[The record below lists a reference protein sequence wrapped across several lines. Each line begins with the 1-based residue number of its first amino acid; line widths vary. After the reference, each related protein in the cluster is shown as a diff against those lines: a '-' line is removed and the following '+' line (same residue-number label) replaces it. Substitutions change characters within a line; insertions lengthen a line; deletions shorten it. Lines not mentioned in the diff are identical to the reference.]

1 MFAYRSTPI
10 SSLIFLNKLRL
21 VYGLKGNKT
30 VPYSIRIFE
39 NQNLQSLF
47 DWRIRDGL
55 KLELRHGSVQINSN
69 NMLCENEIEAF
80 KDILIQTNP
89 SDMQDYMSNNGNLKS
104 CRKGNIRVFEKI
116 LSYDTVAIAWYDA
129 TQIENKDTNYGY
141 ILQYMT
147 IDSNEEREYEDRMLF
162 ERDMCS
168 SFGWTSK
175 VLEQDKIFVPNK
187 IDFPNAT
194 MSYNLTNLKQ
204 FTSYVFTIQRYLIDT
219 SSFIIN
225 PNSNSSVSGI
235 SEPKKFK
242 TFMNIP
248 SRVTSFTVPHK
259 STTSITLS
267 WSVVKNEEIAINR
280 YLLYYFEVPLLESQL
295 SLRDYCLEP
304 IEYDTISIVKR
315 DLLHEADNRCCAI
328 CCDEVK
334 SQVKEME
341 VDDDDFAKA
350 MIKFSETS
358 QRSNPEKH
366 RAEMKN
372 KPNFQQYRS
381 IGEEIKTYT
390 ILNLKPF
397 TTYAFHLYVCAEY
410 CGEYELLYVRTNHD
424 EHFDQ
429 IELNPLEQEYQGM
442 DFRVKFEEPKTK
454 NAAIIS
460 YIIEIKE
467 INDQMHKIDC
477 FSCQHF
483 IGNSSV

>member
-1 MFAYRSTPI
+1 M
-10 SSLIFLNKLRL
+10 
-21 VYGLKGNKT
+21 YGLKGNKT

-69 NMLCENEIEAF
+69 NMLCESEIEAF

-204 FTSYVFTIQRYLIDT
+204 FTSYVLDR
-219 SSFIIN
+219 
-225 PNSNSSVSGI
+225 
-235 SEPKKFK
+235 K
-242 TFMNIP
+242 
-248 SRVTSFTVPHK
+248 
-259 STTSITLS
+259 
-267 WSVVKNEEIAINR
+267 SVV
-280 YLLYYFEVPLLESQL
+280 
-295 SLRDYCLEP
+295 
-304 IEYDTISIVKR
+304 
-315 DLLHEADNRCCAI
+315 
-328 CCDEVK
+328 
-334 SQVKEME
+334 
-341 VDDDDFAKA
+341 
-350 MIKFSETS
+350 
-358 QRSNPEKH
+358 
-366 RAEMKN
+366 
-372 KPNFQQYRS
+372 
-381 IGEEIKTYT
+381 
-390 ILNLKPF
+390 
-397 TTYAFHLYVCAEY
+397 
-410 CGEYELLYVRTNHD
+410 
-424 EHFDQ
+424 
-429 IELNPLEQEYQGM
+429 
-442 DFRVKFEEPKTK
+442 
-454 NAAIIS
+454 
-460 YIIEIKE
+460 
-467 INDQMHKIDC
+467 
-477 FSCQHF
+477 
-483 IGNSSV
+483 